1 MRWSKWR
8 PYSFCSTQLSATSCR
23 KCGCRLH
30 CMLRASGW
38 AACTATLVLT
48 ALRFCRYLQGARSAG
63 SFDGAVASGLLCG
76 GVVFSLGLYFFL
88 LRRISA
94 RLVLEAARTE
104 HLLAMLPEQL
114 AQLPDLAPLFCHS
127 RDLGAQSV

>member
-1 MRWSKWR
+1 M
-8 PYSFCSTQLSATSCR
+8 
-23 KCGCRLH
+23 
-30 CMLRASGW
+30 AS
-38 AACTATLVLT
+38 
-48 ALRFCRYLQGARSAG
+48 S
-63 SFDGAVASGLLCG
+63 LLCG